1 MKGEF
6 VEPHSEKK
14 GRLGGKFED
23 YTHTPSDAVWDRIA
37 EQPADRPLGAMF
49 MAFAWVPKP
58 RVWRRISAALHPVPY
73 MRIALWTTAA
83 AAAVA
88 ILLLFQWSKPMAPS
102 GTGNGFASS
111 SSDRAAHAP
120 RAGEQGEPK
129 ASQAD
134 LNAGNTQAA
143 VHKIGPS
150 SLPKGPQNAA
160 TQDSRRYGGLY
171 PGVQPVAQHN
181 PSVSKKSSGTQS
193 PFQEEHLT
201 ASDPIFAHIEPRSVA
216 AIAPNLQAIDMRSTF
231 FAMMNLERQKEAL
244 LAMEADILQH
254 TDDAHRAELSGLMA
268 QAGTNLSAGGIMQG
282 KSYELE
288 DLASNS
294 SLDFGISA
302 NELSSRKA
310 STEEFQTPLV
320 IGALVEHGIAPHVA
334 LGGGIVYT
342 KMQSSEH
349 VGLGTVSQR
358 IDYTRQYLGLATQ
371 ATYSISLSK
380 RSDRLGLY
388 GMAGLQ
394 YDFGLGKHSRRET
407 IVQDVATK
415 SVENE
420 ALGGQASVNGG
431 LGLRYA
437 LLKRMS
443 LYAQGTG
450 SCYFYASEA
459 NLYTQKIIWPSMQ
472 IGLRLAL

>member
-1 MKGEF
+1 M
-6 VEPHSEKK
+6 EPHSEKK

-37 EQPADRPLGAMF
+37 EQPTDRPLGAMF

-73 MRIALWTTAA
+73 LRIAQWTTAA

-88 ILLLFQWSKPMAPS
+88 ILLLFQWSKPAAPS

-111 SSDRAAHAP
+111 SYRAAHAP
-120 RAGEQGEPK
+120 RAGEQGGPN

-134 LNAGNTQAA
+134 LNAGNTQVE

-150 SLPKGPQNAA
+150 SLPKGSQNAA

-171 PGVQPVAQHN
+171 PGVQPVAQHD
-181 PSVSKKSSGTQS
+181 PAVSKNALGMQS
-193 PFQEEHLT
+193 PFQAGHLT

-216 AIAPNLQAIDMRSTF
+216 GIAPNLQTIDMRSTF
-231 FAMMNLERQKEAL
+231 FAMLDLERQKEAYD
-244 LAMEADILQH
+244 AMDAEILQIADH
-254 TDDAHRAELSGLMA
+254 QGRPELSGLMA
-268 QAGTNLSAGGIMQG
+268 QAGANLSAGGGMPG
-282 KSYELE
+282 RSYE
-288 DLASNS
+288 
-294 SLDFGISA
+294 F
-302 NELSSRKA
+302 NEFALNGVTGLGTAVNDAAGSRQ
-310 STEEFQTPLV
+310 SREEFETPIV

-334 LGGGIVYT
+334 LGGGVVYT
-342 KMQSSEH
+342 KMQSLER
-349 VGLGTVSQR
+349 LELATVSQR
-358 IDYTRQYLGLATQ
+358 IDYTRQYLGLAAQ
-371 ATYSISLSK
+371 ATYSIGLSK

-388 GMAGLQ
+388 GMVGMQ
-394 YDFGLGKHSRRET
+394 YDFGLRKHSNRET
-407 IVQDVATK
+407 IELGLQTK
-415 SVENE
+415 AKGNE

-437 LLKRMS
+437 LLKRVS